1 MNVVSRSLIAFVVV
15 LLAMPVFAQTA
26 APDDAQIAA
35 IVVAANQVD
44 VDAGKFA
51 ESRAENAQVKD
62 FAQRMVTDHSAVN
75 QQATA
80 LVTKLGIKPEES
92 ELSKS
97 LKEQGK
103 ETLDK
108 LRGLEGQEFDRAYID
123 HEVSYH
129 QAVLD
134 AIDQTLLPNT
144 QNAELKALITKARP
158 VIETH
163 LQHAQQ
169 LQASLE

>member
-108 LRGLEGQEFDRAYID
+108 LWGLEGQEFDRAYID